1 MSSICSRNRG
11 FRARATFSR
20 GRCCTDDGRADDGHT
35 DDYRPNDSCTDDGR
49 ADDSH
54 TNVYRPT
61 DLCTDDGP
69 TDHGHTD
76 DPHTGNGRADGRRC
90 VGLA

>member
-49 ADDSH
+49 ADD
-54 TNVYRPT
+54 
-61 DLCTDDGP
+61 
-69 TDHGHTD
+69 GHTD
-76 DPHTGNGRADGRRC
+76 DSRPPDS
-90 VGLA
+90 